1 MSDSKNIFI
10 LGDSY
15 STFKGYIPDGYLSW
29 YTEGKSGATDVV
41 SVTQT
46 WWWQLINSTDSHLVR
61 NDSWSGTTICNTC
74 RPTLDVSTFFINRF
88 EKLVKDDF
96 FEQKE
101 IDAVLIFGGTND
113 CWIDAPKWG
122 LIICVNMWFI
132 LITAIVFSN
141 LNYIFLHQFGNRD
154 IKTTSDILLF
164 NSMIS
169 LIWFVI
175 IFVWGIM
182 ENGRFMMPSTGAIFF
197 GVLYGLNLS
206 VFLLFKMLSL
216 TSGPVSITS
225 LIASC
230 SFIIATIFSVIYNNE
245 SVNVIEILGMIVM
258 LLSLFLC
265 MDRKNKSLFA
275 TKNWKYYIIIFF
287 FAGGMIG
294 YGNWIYINHYDRMF
308 LEFNESCPEVALNT
322 LKFVLGKMRLNNSM
336 TNTIRKP
343 RLSIPV

>member
-1 MSDSKNIFI
+1 
-10 LGDSY
+10 
-15 STFKGYIPDGYLSW
+15 
-29 YTEGKSGATDVV
+29 
-41 SVTQT
+41 
-46 WWWQLINSTDSHLVR
+46 
-61 NDSWSGTTICNTC
+61 
-74 RPTLDVSTFFINRF
+74 
-88 EKLVKDDF
+88 
-96 FEQKE
+96 
-101 IDAVLIFGGTND
+101 
-113 CWIDAPKWG
+113 
-122 LIICVNMWFI
+122 MWFI
-132 LITAIVFSN
+132 LITAILFSN

-169 LIWFVI
+169 LIWVVI
-175 IFVWGIM
+175 IFVWSIM

-294 YGNWIYINHYDRMF
+294 IINKLFQASNAKTELNSM
-308 LEFNESCPEVALNT
+308 LLVASFVSAFVLAVMG
-322 LKFVLGKMRLNNSM
+322 FVLGSIKKTGAPKIYKSGVFYIIACGLVSCIYNRLNVYLAGVMDGALLFPISNGSLLLLNYL
-336 TNTIRKP
+336 TGVFLFKEK
-343 RLSIPV
+343 LSKIQITGMVIGFISIIMIGCF